1 VKALLLPPGCI
12 ILALIVAA
20 LACKRAPRSARI
32 TLWSAI
38 AALYLAST
46 PFLSSRALDALALPP
61 AATASANPAAIVV
74 LGGDVRDTAPAVVGP
89 LTLER
94 LRRAAALHRSTG
106 QPLLV
111 TGGRVPPS
119 DAPVAELMAEALQ
132 SDFGVPVRWRETLS
146 RNTWQNAV
154 QSSALLRS
162 EGIDSVYLV
171 TQPWHLRRARYS
183 FHAQG
188 VDIVPVPASPPST
201 RRVQPS
207 GLLPSAA
214 ALHGTYYA
222 LHEALGLIW
231 YISWYGHG
239 RDAST

>member
-1 VKALLLPPGCI
+1 MKALLLPPGCI
-12 ILALIVAA
+12 ILALIAA
-20 LACKRAPRSARI
+20 GLTCKRTPRIARI

-46 PFLSSRALDALALPP
+46 PLVSSRALDALAPPP
-61 AATASANPAAIVV
+61 AATASANVGAIVV

-132 SDFGVPVRWRETLS
+132 SDFGVPVRWRETRS

-154 QSSALLRS
+154 HSGALLRG

-183 FHAQG
+183 FRAQG
-188 VDIVPVPASPPST
+188 MHVVPVPASPPSP
-201 RRVQPS
+201 RRLQAS
-207 GLLPSAA
+207 GLLPRAA

-231 YISWYGHG
+231 YNLRYGHG